1 MSEDLPH
8 RVPLEPELD
17 LHAFAAHEIPSL
29 VEEYLRA
36 AHDAGIRELRLIHGR
51 GQGVQRGIVQSVLER
66 HALVVE
72 FWDDADSHLG
82 ATWCRLA

>member
-1 MSEDLPH
+1 MHSPH
-8 RVPLEPELD
+8 AR
-17 LHAFAAHEIPSL
+17 SL
-29 VEEYLRA
+29 GSRGVLRA

-51 GQGVQRGIVQSVLER
+51 GQGVQRGSCSPCLER

-72 FWDDADSHLG
+72 FWDDADSRLG